1 MTPSLSSVPLAAPA
15 ATHPAEPAPGATRS
29 GGIGLLQWLACAA
42 WLRAGVAAAV
52 IGLLWA
58 LAAWAMHGGQ

>member
-1 MTPSLSSVPLAAPA
+1 MIPSLSSAPVTVQPAAPHA
-15 ATHPAEPAPGATRS
+15 DGGTSAPLR
-29 GGIGLLQWLACAA
+29 WLACAA
-42 WLRAGVAAAV
+42 LPRAGVAALG